1 MSILYSKIRELANQ
15 KHISLAE
22 LERTLSFSNGI
33 ISTWKNGKPSIDKV
47 EKVADYFGVSTDYLL
62 GRTDNPSIPNQK
74 NAPTTFESLGLPYKG
89 IIPEDVND
97 MYRAIA
103 KQYAEKHNLPKRDV

>member
-1 MSILYSKIRELANQ
+1 MSILYSRIRELANQ

-62 GRTDNPSIPNQK
+62 GRDKDDEKDST
-74 NAPTTFESLGLPYKG
+74 
-89 IIPEDVND
+89 PE
-97 MYRAIA
+97 YRAIQRNA
-103 KQYAEKHNLPKRDV
+103 KKLAPSDQKKLLEIMKAAFGDVYGEENN

>member
-1 MSILYSKIRELANQ
+1 MSILYSRIRELANQ

-62 GRTDNPSIPNQK
+62 GRDKDDEADSET
-74 NAPTTFESLGLPYKG
+74 
-89 IIPEDVND
+89 PE
-97 MYRAIA
+97 YRAIQRNA
-103 KQYAEKHNLPKRDV
+103 KQLDPSDQKKLLEIMKAAFGDTYGDENN

>member
-1 MSILYSKIRELANQ
+1 MSILYSRIRELANQ

-62 GRTDNPSIPNQK
+62 GRDKDDEKDST
-74 NAPTTFESLGLPYKG
+74 
-89 IIPEDVND
+89 PE
-97 MYRAIA
+97 YRAIQRNA
-103 KQYAEKHNLPKRDV
+103 KKLAPSDQKKLLEIMKAAFGDVYGEKNN